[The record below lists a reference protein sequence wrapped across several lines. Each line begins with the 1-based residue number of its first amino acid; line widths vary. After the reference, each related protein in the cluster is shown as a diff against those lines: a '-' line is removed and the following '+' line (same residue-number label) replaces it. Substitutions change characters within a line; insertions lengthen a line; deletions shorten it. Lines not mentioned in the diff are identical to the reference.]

1 MAERV
6 DLYRHVPPSGENI
19 PIFVEPFPVEDSVPK
34 EDKIEWE
41 VKWLQNHHSG
51 GPSGMRDEN
60 LKGWLTEKRKEEA
73 EAAKVALTK
82 GEMTVL
88 RGTGGGR
95 RRREGRRRL
104 RR

>member
-6 DLYRHVPPSGENI
+6 DLYCHVPPPGENI
-19 PIFVEPFPVEDSVPK
+19 LIFVEPFPVEDSVPK

-41 VKWLQNHHSG
+41 VKWLQNHRSG

-60 LKGWLTEKRKEEA
+60 LKGWLAEKRKEEA

-88 RGTGGGR
+88 RGTGGG
-95 RRREGRRRL
+95 ET
-104 RR
+104 